1 MVLLVQ
7 KVLFPMDLKRY
18 MVLSFATLWT
28 LVLIIALIATLIHQT
43 NYQDSASQLNLE
55 WEIGGLQQDLV
66 DKDKSILQLQET
78 VISKDKH
85 IDSLLSHWNW

>member
-1 MVLLVQ
+1 
-7 KVLFPMDLKRY
+7 MDLKRY
-18 MVLSFATLWT
+18 MVLSFSTLWT